1 MADGI
6 RWVGLDVHARQSTVA
21 VFDQATGEVST
32 RRLTGRPHELLPVLL
47 EIPRPARMVYEAG
60 PTGYGLARRA
70 LAEGI
75 ELAVCAPS
83 KIERPTDRVK
93 TDQRDAVRLARLLAA
108 GELVLV
114 TIPSVEREQLRD
126 LVRCREDIRVDLVR
140 ARHRIGNFLLRRE
153 IYWEGSGEAWTR
165 KHRSWLTS
173 IRFADHASQAT
184 LADYLH
190 AHDVLIARRDQV
202 ENDLSKL
209 AFSAP
214 CAHTVA
220 RLRCLRGI
228 DTLSALG
235 LCAEIGE
242 WERFDH
248 PDQLSAYLGIV
259 PLRAHHRPATSA
271 RVDHQSRLDPRSPAL
286 GRGRLPLPPRPRRRR
301 SARAPPTRPRTRD
314 HQHLLKKRNA
324 GCTPAGAN
332 SKTRGANPAESSRSR
347 SPANSPPTAG
357 RSPPAPPHHPNQ
369 YPHQPPARG
378 SPTHANPTTRCGWR
392 GGPSHPGS
400 RTQLRDSSPE
410 HPPSGGRA
418 RP

>member
-1 MADGI
+1 MPDGI
-6 RWVGLDVHARQSTVA
+6 RWVGLDVHARESTIA
-21 VFDQATGEVST
+21 VFDQATGEVAT
-32 RRLTGRPHELLPVLL
+32 KRVVGRPHELLPLL
-47 EIPRPARMVYEAG
+47 RAVERPARMVYEAG

-75 ELAVCAPS
+75 ELSVCAPS
-83 KIERPTDRVK
+83 KTERPADRVK
-93 TDQRDAVRLARLLAA
+93 TDKRDAVRLARLLAA

-126 LVRCREDIRVDLVR
+126 LVRCREDIRCDLVR

-153 IYWEGSGEAWTR
+153 IYWEGPGEAWTR

-173 IRFADHASQAT
+173 IRFSDHASQAT

-202 ENDLSKL
+202 ETDLAKL
-209 AFSAP
+209 ATSAP

-242 WERFDH
+242 WGRFDH

-259 PLRAHHRPATSA
+259 PCEHTTGSQR
-271 RVDHQSRLDPRSPAL
+271 RLGSI
-286 GRGRLPLPPRPRRRR
+286 
-301 SARAPPTRPRTRD
+301 T
-314 HQHLLKKRNA
+314 KA
-324 GCTPAGAN
+324 G
-332 SKTRGANPAESSRSR
+332 S
-347 SPANSPPTAG
+347 
-357 RSPPAPPHHPNQ
+357 
-369 YPHQPPARG
+369 
-378 SPTHANPTTRCGWR
+378 THARRLLIEAAYHYRRGPGVGQALELRQRGHAPEIINISWKAQRRLNARWRQLKDARRKPGGIVAVAVARELAAYCWEIATCPTTSPEPTPTPTTRKR
-392 GGPSHPGS
+392 LSNS
-400 RTQLRDSSPE
+400 R
-410 HPPSGGRA
+410 
-418 RP
+418 